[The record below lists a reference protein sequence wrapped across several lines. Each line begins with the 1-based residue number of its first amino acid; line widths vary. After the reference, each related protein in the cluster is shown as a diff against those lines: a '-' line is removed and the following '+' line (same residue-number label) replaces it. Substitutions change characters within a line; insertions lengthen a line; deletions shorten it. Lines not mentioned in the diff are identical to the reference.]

1 MARYLIRMRRGIE
14 ARLALAV
21 LALLAGCGEPAPP
34 EEIHADVRGVVT
46 SLAPAGPGHGVTLG
60 VVRIAGGKQP
70 DTRYGKAV
78 LTVTTATR
86 IYERQAFGQRQVS
99 FADLRLGDKVEVHF
113 AAPPPGPTAPAQPVA
128 ATAGEILILLRL
140 GPPAYAVTPPSAPAP
155 APPASAATP
164 GAPADAGGPD
174 AIPKPRPRRP
184 RSAATEPSVYFPPLP
199 TPTPTPAST
208 TAAVT
213 PAALLRAVRAGP
225 QPDAD
230 RAVFE
235 FAGAAVPDHEVTW
248 VDRPVHCGSGRPVP
262 VAGTAWLQVRLHPAQ
277 AHDERGQPTAGPA
290 ARPPGLTVIR
300 DLQPVCDAEGVVT
313 WVLGLAAHR
322 EPRVFTLAN
331 PPRLVVDVAH

>member
-155 APPASAATP
+155 APPAAAASP
-164 GAPADAGGPD
+164 GRPAAAGG
-174 AIPKPRPRRP
+174 
-184 RSAATEPSVYFPPLP
+184 
-199 TPTPTPAST
+199 
-208 TAAVT
+208 
-213 PAALLRAVRAGP
+213 
-225 QPDAD
+225 
-230 RAVFE
+230 
-235 FAGAAVPDHEVTW
+235 
-248 VDRPVHCGSGRPVP
+248 
-262 VAGTAWLQVRLHPAQ
+262 
-277 AHDERGQPTAGPA
+277 A
-290 ARPPGLTVIR
+290 ARRPGLTVIR